1 MVGIPQERWATRQPS
16 GAATRARHGRSA
28 TRCRAGRGGEC
39 ASEFTL
45 RRVHDEK
52 YWRIPSLDYAIAHE
66 EDEKRPSR
74 RLPAS
79 ALGSRHVRYLLDGTM
94 LKNLLVALDGSAC
107 AERAFDLALALAKA
121 ESSVITV
128 CSVADPRPTF
138 GVGPPTMIEN
148 ELLQIE
154 LHARNIVDEALAK
167 AREVGISTT
176 GTVLEGVPPF
186 EIVRYAKEV
195 GAGAIVMGTHGR
207 SGLKHFF
214 MGSVAEGVLR
224 ASEIPVI
231 TVRMET
237 TLAPLTAE
245 AVL

>member
-1 MVGIPQERWATRQPS
+1 
-16 GAATRARHGRSA
+16 
-28 TRCRAGRGGEC
+28 
-39 ASEFTL
+39 
-45 RRVHDEK
+45 
-52 YWRIPSLDYAIAHE
+52 
-66 EDEKRPSR
+66 
-74 RLPAS
+74 
-79 ALGSRHVRYLLDGTM
+79 
-94 LKNLLVALDGSAC
+94 
-107 AERAFDLALALAKA
+107 
-121 ESSVITV
+121 
-128 CSVADPRPTF
+128 
-138 GVGPPTMIEN
+138 MIEN